1 MLLLNAAIP
10 HGHMH
15 RLGLLSDVLRVVYGF
30 SIPYLQH
37 AAVKG
42 HLLKKNELR
51 ERCS

>member
-1 MLLLNAAIP
+1 MLLLIAALP
-10 HGHMH
+10 HGHVS
-15 RLGLLSDVLRVVYGF
+15 RLGLLSDGLRAVYGF
-30 SIPYLQH
+30 SIPCVQH